1 MDVNYADADAAATAN
16 HNWHVH
22 ANGGIDTTDCA
33 TAGGHWD
40 PDGVEVQP
48 AYSDNAQCTSDDE
61 YANCYK
67 GDLSGILGQISIGTA
82 NEPMAYSAATE
93 ADLQGKSIVIHAAD
107 GGAPRVACADI
118 LVVTTP
124 APASGS
130 SDVRSGSRPRLTSL
144 VPR

>member
-1 MDVNYADADAAATAN
+1 MLGAT
-16 HNWHVH
+16 
-22 ANGGIDTTDCA
+22 D
-33 TAGGHWD
+33 
-40 PDGVEVQP
+40 
-48 AYSDNAQCTSDDE
+48 
-61 YANCYK
+61 K
-67 GDLSGILGQISIGTA
+67 GDLSGMLGAISIGAA

-118 LVVTTP
+118 LLVSTP
-124 APASGS
+124 APAPGCC